1 MSFTNPNDSSCLKE
15 RKWYAFYTKPRHEFV
30 AARQIEEAG
39 IEYYLPT
46 VVKIRQWSDRKKR
59 VTQPLISG
67 YIFIHADEKDRL
79 LALQINSIIHCIAF
93 EGRPAAIPEWQI
105 DNLRKMLENQGDFF
119 ITDDISAGT
128 TVKIVS
134 GPFEG
139 VIGKVTDSAN
149 GKLISVAIELLKRSV
164 TAYLPKESVVKHLDT

>member
-1 MSFTNPNDSSCLKE
+1 MSFTSPNDSSCQKE

-30 AARQIEEAG
+30 AAQQIEEAG

-79 LALQINSIIHCIAF
+79 LALQINSIIHCITF

-105 DNLRKMLENQGDFF
+105 DNLRKMLGNQGDFF

>member
-1 MSFTNPNDSSCLKE
+1 M
-15 RKWYAFYTKPRHEFV
+15 
-30 AARQIEEAG
+30 AAQQIGEAG

-46 VVKIRQWSDRKKR
+46 VVKTRQWSDRKKR
-59 VTQPLISG
+59 VTLPLISG

-79 LALQINSIIHCIAF
+79 LALQISSIIHCITF
-93 EGRPAAIPEWQI
+93 EGRPASIPEWQI
-105 DNLRKMLENQGDFF
+105 DNLRRMLENQGDFF

-128 TVKIVS
+128 TVKIIS

-149 GKLISVAIELLKRSV
+149 GKVISVSIELLKRSV
-164 TAYLPKESVVKHLDT
+164 TAFLPKESVVKHLDT